1 MNFIEIPT
9 EKKTAWSVVLLYI
22 TLIFSTLG
30 DVVAVVEFAERK
42 MGNSFNV
49 IMNVS
54 PYIFFLGLSLY
65 IILIKRE
72 RRPARYIYLI
82 LVLIA
87 FFFLKEYLSYPIEK
101 VHLIEYSIFG
111 ALFFWAASASGLSL
125 LTSFMVTVIASLV
138 VGSADELV
146 QAFIPSRYFSI
157 KDLLIN
163 FQSGILGA
171 AVYAGFVREVEED
184 EEEGEEDQDAVE

>member
-1 MNFIEIPT
+1 MKLIEIPT

-22 TLIFSTLG
+22 VLIFTSLG
-30 DVVAVVEFAERK
+30 DVVAVVEFAESK
-42 MGNSFNV
+42 LGNIFNI
-49 IMNVS
+49 IMNIS
-54 PYIFFLGLSLY
+54 PYIFFLGLSFY
-65 IILIKRE
+65 IISIKRE
-72 RRPARYIYLI
+72 RRPARYVYLI

-87 FFFLKEYLSYPIEK
+87 FFFLKEYLSFPIEK

-111 ALFFWAASASGLSL
+111 ALFFWAVSVSGLSL
-125 LTSFMVTVIASLV
+125 LGSFMVTVIASLV

-146 QAFIPSRYFSI
+146 QALIPSRYFSM

-171 AVYAGFVREVEED
+171 AVYAGFVREEDED
-184 EEEGEEDQDAVE
+184 EEKGDQDVVE

>member
-1 MNFIEIPT
+1 MKFIEIPN

-22 TLIFSTLG
+22 ILIFTTLG
-30 DVVAVVEFAERK
+30 DVVAVVDFAESK
-42 MGNSFNV
+42 LGNIFNI
-49 IMNVS
+49 IMNIS

-65 IILIKRE
+65 IISIKRE
-72 RRPARYIYLI
+72 RRPARYVYLI
-82 LVLIA
+82 LILIA
-87 FFFLKEYLSYPIEK
+87 FFFLKEYLTFPIEK

-111 ALFFWAASASGLSL
+111 ALFFWAVSVSGLSL
-125 LTSFMVTVIASLV
+125 LSSFMVTVVASLV

-146 QAFIPSRYFSI
+146 QAFIPSRYFSM

-171 AVYAGFVREVEED
+171 AVYAGFVKEADED
-184 EEEGEEDQDAVE
+184 EEEEGDQDVVE

>member
-1 MNFIEIPT
+1 MKFAEILS
-9 EKKTAWSVVLLYI
+9 EKKTAWSIVLLYI
-22 TLIFSTLG
+22 ILIFSTLG
-30 DVVAVVEFAERK
+30 DVVVIVEFAESK
-42 MGNSFNV
+42 LGNIFNIV
-49 IMNVS
+49 MNVS

-65 IILIKRE
+65 TIIIRKE
-72 RRPARYIYLI
+72 RRPARYVYLI
-82 LVLIA
+82 LILIA
-87 FFFLKEYLSYPIEK
+87 FFFLRKYLSYPIEK

-111 ALFFWAASASGLSL
+111 ALFFWAVSVSGLSL
-125 LTSFMVTVIASLV
+125 LSSFMVAVVASLV

-171 AVYAGFVREVEED
+171 AIYAGFVREDEED
-184 EEEGEEDQDAVE
+184 EEEGGGGRSR